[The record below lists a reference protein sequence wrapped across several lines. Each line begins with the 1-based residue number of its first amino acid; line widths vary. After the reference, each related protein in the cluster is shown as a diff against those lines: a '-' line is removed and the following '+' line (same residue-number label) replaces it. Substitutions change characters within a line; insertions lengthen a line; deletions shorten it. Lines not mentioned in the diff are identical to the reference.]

1 MSIEIKPIT
10 IEEFASRQ
18 LDFDCMNFQQSAE
31 MALCQSARAVYLDTE
46 TVQILK
52 DGQFIGQSI
61 INYRS
66 IFRFFREACILNGP
80 LLDYSAMS
88 KEELKDVFYALQKY
102 LRKKCDEIRINPPL
116 VHFVL
121 DDKLEVAETLNENV
135 KSAFDELSFKNYVD
149 RNCSESIDQIFVKSL
164 KNYSSFDEIS
174 GELSSSFRSSIKKF
188 SESCVK
194 VREMGENELGDYYKI
209 YSDTAERKHFPLQ
222 TEEYY
227 VLLKKNFGDK
237 AKIMGAFLDC
247 REYENYLSSNI
258 SMFEDKIAELELSK
272 QSKKIKGQLNDAH
285 DRLRSFIKRKDD
297 YHKLGISEDIILL
310 SSYVLVCYGKEVII
324 MSGGSEEKYLN
335 FGGSTLINWEMI
347 RYAFENGY
355 ERYNFHGTIETDQ
368 ITKAK
373 GNYHFKKNFGGNL
386 QILLGSFIKNV
397 NPILSLIKR
406 IRRVH

>member
-18 LDFDCMNFQQSAE
+18 YDFDCMNFQQSAE

-46 TVQILK
+46 TVKILK

-66 IFRFFREACILNGP
+66 IFRFFKEACILNGP
-80 LLDYSAMS
+80 LLDYSSMS
-88 KEELKDVFYALQKY
+88 KDELKEVFSALQAY
-102 LRKKCDEIRINPPL
+102 MRKKCDEIRINPPL

-121 DDKLEVAETLNENV
+121 NEALETEETLNEHV
-135 KSAFDELSFKNYVD
+135 KSAFDELSFKNFVD
-149 RNCSESIDQIFVKSL
+149 RSCAESIDQIFVKSL
-164 KNYSSFDEIS
+164 KGYASFDEIS
-174 GELSSSFRSSIKKF
+174 KELSSAFRSSIKKF

-194 VREMGENELGDYYKI
+194 VREMDESEIGDYYRV
-209 YSDTAERKHFPLQ
+209 YSETAERKSFSLQ

-247 REYENYLSSNI
+247 KEYENYIASNI
-258 SMFEDKIAELELSK
+258 SMFEDKIAELN
-272 QSKKIKGQLNDAH
+272 QQAQTKKTKGQLNDAN
-285 DRLRSFIKRKDD
+285 DRLRSFIKRKED
-297 YHKLGISEDIILL
+297 YEKLGISEDIVLL

-324 MSGGSEEKYLN
+324 MSGGSIEKYLN

-406 IRRVH
+406 VRKAH

>member
-18 LDFDCMNFQQSAE
+18 LDFDCMNFQQSAK

-121 DDKLEVAETLNENV
+121 DDKLETMETLNENV

-258 SMFEDKIAELELSK
+258 SMFENKIAELELSK

-397 NPILSLIKR
+397 NPILSLIKC

>member
-66 IFRFFREACILNGP
+66 IFRFFSEACILNGP

-121 DDKLEVAETLNENV
+121 DDKLETMETLNENV
-135 KSAFDELSFKNYVD
+135 KSAFNELSFKNYVD

-272 QSKKIKGQLNDAH
+272 QSKKIKGQLNDAR

>member
-66 IFRFFREACILNGP
+66 IFRFFKEACILNGP

-121 DDKLEVAETLNENV
+121 DDKLETMETLNENV

-272 QSKKIKGQLNDAH
+272 QSKKIKGQLNDAR
-285 DRLRSFIKRKDD
+285 DRLRSFVKRKDD

>member
-66 IFRFFREACILNGP
+66 IFRFFKEACILNGP

-121 DDKLEVAETLNENV
+121 DDKLETMETLNENV

-174 GELSSSFRSSIKKF
+174 GELSSSFRSSTKKF

-258 SMFEDKIAELELSK
+258 SMFENKIAELELSK

-397 NPILSLIKR
+397 NPILSLIKC

>member
-102 LRKKCDEIRINPPL
+102 LKKKCDEIRINPPL

-258 SMFEDKIAELELSK
+258 SMLEDKIAELELSK

>member
-66 IFRFFREACILNGP
+66 IFRFFKEACILNGP

-121 DDKLEVAETLNENV
+121 DDKLETVETLNENV

-258 SMFEDKIAELELSK
+258 SMFENKIAELELSK
-272 QSKKIKGQLNDAH
+272 QSKKIKGQLNDAR

>member
-88 KEELKDVFYALQKY
+88 KEELKDVFYTLQNY
-102 LRKKCDEIRINPPL
+102 LRMKCDEIRINPPL

-121 DDKLEVAETLNENV
+121 DDKLETVETLNENV

-258 SMFEDKIAELELSK
+258 SMLEDKIAELELSK

>member
-121 DDKLEVAETLNENV
+121 DDELETMETLNENV

-194 VREMGENELGDYYKI
+194 VREMGENELEDYYKI

-272 QSKKIKGQLNDAH
+272 QSKKIKGQLNDAR

>member
-66 IFRFFREACILNGP
+66 IFRFFREACILDGP

-194 VREMGENELGDYYKI
+194 VREMGENELEDYYKI
-209 YSDTAERKHFPLQ
+209 YSDTAERKRFPLQ

-258 SMFEDKIAELELSK
+258 SMFENKIAELELSK

>member
-66 IFRFFREACILNGP
+66 IFRFFKEACILNGP

-121 DDKLEVAETLNENV
+121 DDKLETVETLNENV

-247 REYENYLSSNI
+247 KEYENYLSSNI
-258 SMFEDKIAELELSK
+258 SIFEDKIAELELSK
-272 QSKKIKGQLNDAH
+272 QSKKIKGQLNDAR

-397 NPILSLIKR
+397 NPILSLIKC

>member
-66 IFRFFREACILNGP
+66 IFRFFKEACILNGP

-121 DDKLEVAETLNENV
+121 DDKLETTETLNENV

-164 KNYSSFDEIS
+164 KNYSSFNEIS

-258 SMFEDKIAELELSK
+258 SMFENKIAELELSN

-397 NPILSLIKR
+397 NPILSLIKC

>member
-66 IFRFFREACILNGP
+66 IFRFFKEACILNGP

-121 DDKLEVAETLNENV
+121 DDELETMETLNENV

-149 RNCSESIDQIFVKSL
+149 KNCSESIDQIFVKSL

-194 VREMGENELGDYYKI
+194 VREMGENELEDYYKI

-258 SMFEDKIAELELSK
+258 SIFEDKIAELELSK
-272 QSKKIKGQLNDAH
+272 QSKKIKGQLNDAR

-397 NPILSLIKR
+397 NPILSLIKC

>member
-102 LRKKCDEIRINPPL
+102 LRRKCDEIRINPPL

-121 DDKLEVAETLNENV
+121 DDKLETVETLNENV

-237 AKIMGAFLDC
+237 AKIVGAFLDC
-247 REYENYLSSNI
+247 REYENYLYSNI

-272 QSKKIKGQLNDAH
+272 QSKKIKGQLNDAR
-285 DRLRSFIKRKDD
+285 DRLRSFVKRKDD

-355 ERYNFHGTIETDQ
+355 EKYNFHGTIETDQ

>member
-121 DDKLEVAETLNENV
+121 DDKLETMETLNENV

-272 QSKKIKGQLNDAH
+272 QSKKIKGQLNDAR
-285 DRLRSFIKRKDD
+285 DRLRSFVKRKDD

>member
-66 IFRFFREACILNGP
+66 IFRFFKEACILNGP

-121 DDKLEVAETLNENV
+121 DDKLETMETLNENV

-272 QSKKIKGQLNDAH
+272 QSKKIKGQLNDAR
-285 DRLRSFIKRKDD
+285 DRLRSFVKRKDD

-355 ERYNFHGTIETDQ
+355 ERSNFHGTIETDQ

-397 NPILSLIKR
+397 NPILSLIKC

>member
-121 DDKLEVAETLNENV
+121 DDKLETVETLNENV

-258 SMFEDKIAELELSK
+258 SMLEDKIAELELSK

>member
-66 IFRFFREACILNGP
+66 IFRFFKEACILNGP

-121 DDKLEVAETLNENV
+121 DDKLETMETLNENV

-174 GELSSSFRSSIKKF
+174 GELSSSVRSSIKKF

-355 ERYNFHGTIETDQ
+355 ERYNFHGTIETGQ

-397 NPILSLIKR
+397 NPILSLIKC

>member
-121 DDKLEVAETLNENV
+121 DDKLETVETLNENV

-258 SMFEDKIAELELSK
+258 SMFEDKIAELELSN

-397 NPILSLIKR
+397 NPILSLIKC

>member
-66 IFRFFREACILNGP
+66 IFRFFRKACILNGP

-121 DDKLEVAETLNENV
+121 DDKLETMETLNENV

-194 VREMGENELGDYYKI
+194 VREMGENELEDYYKI

-258 SMFEDKIAELELSK
+258 SIFEDKIAELELSK
-272 QSKKIKGQLNDAH
+272 QSKKIKGQLNDAR

-397 NPILSLIKR
+397 NPILSLIKC

>member
-1 MSIEIKPIT
+1 M
-10 IEEFASRQ
+10 
-18 LDFDCMNFQQSAE
+18 
-31 MALCQSARAVYLDTE
+31 
-46 TVQILK
+46 
-52 DGQFIGQSI
+52 
-61 INYRS
+61 
-66 IFRFFREACILNGP
+66 
-80 LLDYSAMS
+80 
-88 KEELKDVFYALQKY
+88 
-102 LRKKCDEIRINPPL
+102 KCDEIRINPPL

-121 DDKLEVAETLNENV
+121 DDKLETVETLNENV

-258 SMFEDKIAELELSK
+258 SMFENKIAELELSK

-397 NPILSLIKR
+397 NPILSLIKC

>member
-1 MSIEIKPIT
+1 MSIEIKSIT

-121 DDKLEVAETLNENV
+121 DDKLETMETLNENV

-194 VREMGENELGDYYKI
+194 VREMGKNELGDYYNI

-272 QSKKIKGQLNDAH
+272 QSKKIKGQLNDAR
-285 DRLRSFIKRKDD
+285 DRLRSFVKRKDD

>member
-66 IFRFFREACILNGP
+66 IFRFFKEACILNGP

-121 DDKLEVAETLNENV
+121 DDKLETVETLNENV

-164 KNYSSFDEIS
+164 KNYSSFNEIS

-258 SMFEDKIAELELSK
+258 SMFENKIAELELSK
-272 QSKKIKGQLNDAH
+272 QSKKIKGQLNDAR

-397 NPILSLIKR
+397 NPILSLIKC

>member
-66 IFRFFREACILNGP
+66 IFRFFREACILSGP

-88 KEELKDVFYALQKY
+88 KEELKDVFYSLQKY
-102 LRKKCDEIRINPPL
+102 LRRKCDEIRINPPL

-121 DDKLEVAETLNENV
+121 DDKLETVETLNENV

-258 SMFEDKIAELELSK
+258 SMFEDKIAELELSN

>member
-66 IFRFFREACILNGP
+66 IFRFFSEACILNGP

-121 DDKLEVAETLNENV
+121 DDKLETMETLNENV

-188 SESCVK
+188 SDSCVK

-272 QSKKIKGQLNDAH
+272 QSKKIKGQLNDAR

>member
-66 IFRFFREACILNGP
+66 IFRFFKEACILNGP

-121 DDKLEVAETLNENV
+121 DDELETMETLNENV

-194 VREMGENELGDYYKI
+194 VREMGENELEDYYKI

-247 REYENYLSSNI
+247 REYENYISSNI
-258 SMFEDKIAELELSK
+258 SIFEDKIAELELSK
-272 QSKKIKGQLNDAH
+272 QSKKIKGQLNDAR

-297 YHKLGISEDIILL
+297 YHKLDISDDIILL

-386 QILLGSFIKNV
+386 KILLGSFIKNV

>member
-102 LRKKCDEIRINPPL
+102 LRKKCDEIRVNPPL

-121 DDKLEVAETLNENV
+121 DDKLETMETLNENV

-258 SMFEDKIAELELSK
+258 SIFEDKIAELELSN
-272 QSKKIKGQLNDAH
+272 QSKKIKGQLNDAR

>member
-66 IFRFFREACILNGP
+66 IFRFFKEACILNGP

-121 DDKLEVAETLNENV
+121 DDKLETMETLNENV

-258 SMFEDKIAELELSK
+258 SMLEDKIAELELSK

>member
-121 DDKLEVAETLNENV
+121 DDELETMETLNENV

-194 VREMGENELGDYYKI
+194 VREMGENELEDYYKI

-258 SMFEDKIAELELSK
+258 SMFENKIAELELSK
-272 QSKKIKGQLNDAH
+272 QSKKIKGQLNDAR

>member
-121 DDKLEVAETLNENV
+121 DDKLETVETLNENV
-135 KSAFDELSFKNYVD
+135 KSAFDELSFKNYID

-174 GELSSSFRSSIKKF
+174 SELSSSFRSSIKKF

-258 SMFEDKIAELELSK
+258 SIFEDKIAELELSK

-397 NPILSLIKR
+397 NPILSLIKC

>member
-88 KEELKDVFYALQKY
+88 KEELKVVFYALQKY

-121 DDKLEVAETLNENV
+121 DDKLETVETLNENV
-135 KSAFDELSFKNYVD
+135 KSAFDELSFKNYID

-174 GELSSSFRSSIKKF
+174 SELSSSFRSSIKKF

-258 SMFEDKIAELELSK
+258 SIFEDKIAELELSK
-272 QSKKIKGQLNDAH
+272 QSKKIKGQLNDAN

-397 NPILSLIKR
+397 NPILSLIKC

>member
-66 IFRFFREACILNGP
+66 IFRFFKEACILNGP

-121 DDKLEVAETLNENV
+121 DDKLETMETLNENV

-194 VREMGENELGDYYKI
+194 VREMGENELEDYYKI

-258 SMFEDKIAELELSK
+258 SIFEDKIAELELSK

>member
-66 IFRFFREACILNGP
+66 IFRFFKEACILNGP

-121 DDKLEVAETLNENV
+121 DDKLETMETLNENV

-258 SMFEDKIAELELSK
+258 SMFENKIAELELSK

-406 IRRVH
+406 IIRFH

>member
-1 MSIEIKPIT
+1 MSIEIKPVT

-121 DDKLEVAETLNENV
+121 DDKLETVETLNENV

-194 VREMGENELGDYYKI
+194 VREMGENELVDYYKI

-258 SMFEDKIAELELSK
+258 SMFENKIAELELSK

-397 NPILSLIKR
+397 NPILSLIKC

>member
-66 IFRFFREACILNGP
+66 IFRFFEEACILNGP

-102 LRKKCDEIRINPPL
+102 LRRKCDEIRINPPL

-121 DDKLEVAETLNENV
+121 DDKLETVETLNENV

-272 QSKKIKGQLNDAH
+272 QSKKIKGQLNDAR
-285 DRLRSFIKRKDD
+285 DRLRSFVKRKDD

>member
-66 IFRFFREACILNGP
+66 IFRFFKEACILNGP

-121 DDKLEVAETLNENV
+121 DDKLETVETLNENV

-258 SMFEDKIAELELSK
+258 SMFENKIAELELSK

-397 NPILSLIKR
+397 NPILSLIKC

>member
-66 IFRFFREACILNGP
+66 IFRFFKEACILNGP

-121 DDKLEVAETLNENV
+121 DDKLETMETLNENV

-194 VREMGENELGDYYKI
+194 VREMGENELEDYYKI

-258 SMFEDKIAELELSK
+258 SMFENKIAELELSK

-397 NPILSLIKR
+397 NPILSLIKC

>member
-18 LDFDCMNFQQSAE
+18 LNFDCMNFQQSAE

-66 IFRFFREACILNGP
+66 IFRFFKEACILNGP

-121 DDKLEVAETLNENV
+121 DDKLETMETLNENV

-258 SMFEDKIAELELSK
+258 SMFENKIAELELSK

-397 NPILSLIKR
+397 NPILSLIKC

>member
-102 LRKKCDEIRINPPL
+102 LRMKCDEIRINPPL

-121 DDKLEVAETLNENV
+121 DDKLETVETLNENV

-194 VREMGENELGDYYKI
+194 VREMGENELEDYYKI

-272 QSKKIKGQLNDAH
+272 QSKKIKGQLNDAR